1 MTTVPVFVEDGGEL
15 LGVDFNFNGW
25 GNKQEHTND
34 AQVGRLLLRKYG
46 IPREQAPLVAEG
58 GSFETDGEGTL
69 LVTESSI
76 VNDNRNRGKTR
87 DQIEDELIET
97 LGVEKVV
104 WLAGVRGEDITD
116 AHVDS
121 LVRFTAPGVVLLDQ
135 AFPGSPADSWSRSA
149 DQARSVLE
157 KATDAQGRRFE
168 IVDLPQP
175 DLDRI
180 TGEGDDF
187 VSTYANFYVANDSVF
202 MPKFGDRRA
211 DDRARGIL
219 QEHFPK
225 RDVVQIQIDTIASGG
240 GGIHCAT
247 TSSPASPPP
256 DPPLP
261 FRPLPSPPPPECGR
275 VPEATSSTGPGGPLS
290 TALVLLA
297 VAAAAL
303 CGLWLQFGERQ
314 DLDTRYTA
322 GGQAPD
328 RIDIDASVQRV
339 DAAGR
344 ELVLRVLVTPR
355 GALAEAGGVSPA
367 EDLTLQTSS
376 SVRGDLTFPAHSRI
390 ATVDVPV
397 ALTGGAITDYPFDA
411 YEAEMEFGAVQGGE
425 SVPVRM
431 TLVNRGRPV
440 LPGRGHLG
448 DPRCRRVRR
457 GGGAVPERPRLLRVH
472 DAGDVGARR
481 SGADGRL
488 APGAPAYGAD
498 LAGARLDGGHA
509 VRPGRLPQH
518 RPGRAAHRQPARL
531 SGVLLGRDAHRVLCD
546 RRGRPGRTVGGPAA
560 PARRD
565 RPVTPPD
572 GPAVCPTW
580 AAPAWTAECSATGT
594 PRAAP

>member
-1 MTTVPVFVEDGGEL
+1 MSHLPPSRRATLRAFAGIGGALALGAAACGPGESTPAGSGSSTRPATGSARPASESGERHFGAEWDSHTRTFMSWPALASVWGDDLPYVREDIARIARAVAEYEAVVMMARRDQVAAAQRACGSRVEVIPLPVDDLWARDTVPVFVEDGGEL

-46 IPREQAPLVAEG
+46 IPREEAPLVAEG

-135 AFPGSPADSWSRSA
+135 AFPGSPPDSWSRSA

-157 KATDAQGRRFE
+157 KATDARGRRFE
-168 IVDLPQP
+168 IIDLPQP

-202 MPKFGDRRA
+202 MPKFGDRAA

-247 TSSPASPPP
+247 H
-256 DPPLP
+256 
-261 FRPLPSPPPPECGR
+261 EQ
-275 VPEATSSTGPGGPLS
+275 PGK
-290 TALVLLA
+290 
-297 VAAAAL
+297 
-303 CGLWLQFGERQ
+303 
-314 DLDTRYTA
+314 
-322 GGQAPD
+322 
-328 RIDIDASVQRV
+328 
-339 DAAGR
+339 
-344 ELVLRVLVTPR
+344 
-355 GALAEAGGVSPA
+355 
-367 EDLTLQTSS
+367 
-376 SVRGDLTFPAHSRI
+376 
-390 ATVDVPV
+390 
-397 ALTGGAITDYPFDA
+397 
-411 YEAEMEFGAVQGGE
+411 
-425 SVPVRM
+425 
-431 TLVNRGRPV
+431 
-440 LPGRGHLG
+440 
-448 DPRCRRVRR
+448 
-457 GGGAVPERPRLLRVH
+457 
-472 DAGDVGARR
+472 
-481 SGADGRL
+481 
-488 APGAPAYGAD
+488 
-498 LAGARLDGGHA
+498 
-509 VRPGRLPQH
+509 
-518 RPGRAAHRQPARL
+518 
-531 SGVLLGRDAHRVLCD
+531 
-546 RRGRPGRTVGGPAA
+546 PAA
-560 PARRD
+560 
-565 RPVTPPD
+565 
-572 GPAVCPTW
+572 
-580 AAPAWTAECSATGT
+580 
-594 PRAAP
+594 